1 VYRRCNVARSGNE
14 YYSIGFKEEERS
26 ILATGNDEMKKATFW
41 MLGVAAT
48 GALAYTLAK
57 KLRGS
62 EQSELGRNWVE
73 ACEEATKSLQLK
85 MESYQKA
92 S

>member
-1 VYRRCNVARSGNE
+1 MTTEN
-14 YYSIGFKEEERS
+14 
-26 ILATGNDEMKKATFW
+26 TEMKKATFW

-57 KLRGS
+57 KLRAAES
-62 EQSELGRNWVE
+62 CELGKSWVE
-73 ACEEATKSLQLK
+73 ACDDATKSLQLK
-85 MESYQKA
+85 LESFQKA

>member
-1 VYRRCNVARSGNE
+1 
-14 YYSIGFKEEERS
+14 
-26 ILATGNDEMKKATFW
+26 
-41 MLGVAAT
+41 MLGAAAT

>member
-1 VYRRCNVARSGNE
+1 M
-14 YYSIGFKEEERS
+14 
-26 ILATGNDEMKKATFW
+26 ATENTEMKKATIW

-48 GALAYTLAK
+48 GAIAYALAK

-62 EQSELGRNWVE
+62 ETCESSKTWID
-73 ACEEATKSLQLK
+73 ACDEATRSLQLK
-85 MESYQKA
+85 LEAYQKA

>member
-1 VYRRCNVARSGNE
+1 M
-14 YYSIGFKEEERS
+14 
-26 ILATGNDEMKKATFW
+26 ATENTEMKKATFW

-57 KLRGS
+57 KLRAAES
-62 EQSELGRNWVE
+62 CELGKSWVE
-73 ACEEATKSLQLK
+73 ACDDATKSLQLK
-85 MESYQKA
+85 LESFQKA

>member
-1 VYRRCNVARSGNE
+1 MATENE
-14 YYSIGFKEEERS
+14 
-26 ILATGNDEMKKATFW
+26 EMKKATFW

-57 KLRGS
+57 KLRAAES
-62 EQSELGRNWVE
+62 CELGKSWVD
-73 ACEEATKSLQLK
+73 ACDEATKSLQLK
-85 MESYQKA
+85 LETYQKA